1 MMNRK
6 IKTCGLL
13 TLLLFNGLISYSQ
26 SKDKVK
32 SIENQYCADLGNGYF
47 ENPILRGN
55 YADPSVVRDGNNYYM
70 THSSFDNLPGLLV
83 WQSHDLVS
91 WKPIANALTEFVGGV
106 WAPDIIKYK
115 GLFYIYFPAGGT
127 NWVVTAKDPAG
138 PWSKPVDLKIG
149 GIDPGHVAGQ
159 DGKRY
164 LNLAGGGM
172 VSLADDGLSV
182 TGTMKRNY
190 EGWVFPKDWIV
201 ECFCLESP
209 KFTYH
214 NGYYYITA
222 AEGGTAGPATSH
234 MVVSARSKTP
244 FGPWENSPYNP
255 IVRNT
260 NRNNKWASIGH
271 GTLVDSPDGKWWIVF
286 HGFENA
292 NKTIGRQTLLL
303 PIEWTKDGWC
313 KVPDSADVAKPLKKP
328 MGKAVIHGMKLS
340 DDFAGHKL
348 GSQWNVLKNEHKERF
363 VVDNGTL
370 TIKGLGKSISETQPL
385 PIMPG
390 NDSYEVTVALT
401 AGTNTASGGIMLY
414 YNQEYYA
421 GLQFSDH
428 HIYRV
433 NNRGQKSR
441 VSGDIKQDMVYLRLK
456 NDHNDLL
463 YYYSLDG
470 KDWTRTD
477 QVSQM
482 SGYETNTLGGWGY
495 LKPALFSI
503 GEGEVKFKNFKYEGL
518 DGKIITAN

>member
-1 MMNRK
+1 MNQK
-6 IKTCGLL
+6 IKIYILL
-13 TLLLFNGLISYSQ
+13 ISLIFNVLISYSQ
-26 SKDKVK
+26 HKNKAK
-32 SIENQYCADLGNGYF
+32 SIENQYRADQGNGYF
-47 ENPILRGN
+47 VNPILRGN
-55 YADPSVVRDGNNYYM
+55 YADPSVLRDGNNYYL
-70 THSSFDNLPGLLV
+70 THSSFDNLPGLLI
-83 WQSHDLVS
+83 WQSQDLIN
-91 WKPIANALTEFVGGV
+91 WKPIANALTDFVGGV
-106 WAPDIIKYK
+106 WAPDLIKYK

-182 TGTMKRNY
+182 TSTMKRNY
-190 EGWVFPKDWIV
+190 EGWVFPKEWIV

-260 NRNNKWASIGH
+260 DRNNKWASIGH

-303 PIEWTKDGWC
+303 PIEWTKDGWY
-313 KVPDSADVAKPLKKP
+313 KVPDSANVAKPLKKP
-328 MGKAVIHGMKLS
+328 IGKAVIHGMQLS
-340 DDFAGHKL
+340 DNFKGTYL
-348 GSQWNVLKNEHKERF
+348 GSQWNVLKNENKERF
-363 VVDNGTL
+363 IVDNGTL

-385 PIMPG
+385 TIMPG
-390 NDSYEVTVALT
+390 NDSYQLTVALSART
-401 AGTNTASGGIMLY
+401 PNSSGGLMLY
-414 YNQEYYA
+414 YNSEYYA
-421 GLQFSDH
+421 GLEFANH
-428 HIYRV
+428 NIYRV
-433 NNRGQKSR
+433 NSRGQKSR
-441 VSGDIKQDMVYLRLK
+441 EISDIKQDMVYLRLV

-470 KDWTRTD
+470 KDWTRLNL
-477 QVSQM
+477 VSQM

-503 GEGEVKFKNFKYEGL
+503 GEGEMKFKNFQYEGL
-518 DGKIITAN
+518 DEEY